1 MLASSA
7 VSSSPLRVVRATP
20 GLTWRALDGA
30 DVVGSIT
37 AFLRPDNRWFVLL
50 DSGREDADRQLVS
63 AVAANT
69 ASDLY
74 ATAEEADVAEQE
86 RLAGL
91 GFEVNRREG
100 IFVMPTDPDLTGL
113 TKVRPP
119 DDIVAISAAD
129 ADEEDLRLLDDA
141 LKQDVP
147 GNDGWK
153 WYPAD
158 FHAETFSDDFDPA
171 TYLVAADTASG
182 SYIGLAR
189 VWVGPGR
196 PRLGLIAVTRPH
208 RGRGIARALLGRTFG
223 VLHERGQAEVTAE
236 IDDVNTASLA
246 LLTGVGAR
254 RVGGTVEYV
263 KRVPAR

>member
-1 MLASSA
+1 MT
-7 VSSSPLRVVRATP
+7 SSPLRVVRGTP

-50 DSGREDADRQLVS
+50 DSGREDADRPLVN

-74 ATAEEADVAEQE
+74 ATAEEADAVEQE

-100 IFVMPTDPDLTGL
+100 IFVIPTDPPRTGL
-113 TKVRPP
+113 TEAGLP
-119 DDIVAISAAD
+119 DGIVAISAAD
-129 ADEEDLRLLDDA
+129 ADEEDLRLLDEE
-141 LKQDVP
+141 LRKDVP
-147 GNDGWK
+147 GNDGWT

-158 FHAETFSDDFDPA
+158 FHAETFGDEFDPA

-182 SYIGLAR
+182 SYVGLAR

-208 RGRGIARALLGRTFG
+208 RGRGIARALLGRAFG
-223 VLHERGQAEVTAE
+223 VLHERGRGEVTAE
-236 IDDVNTASLA
+236 IDDVNTTSLA
-246 LLTGVGAR
+246 LLTGIGAR
-254 RVGGTVEYV
+254 RSGGTVEFV
-263 KRVPAR
+263 RRVSAG